1 MKKGKKSM
9 LKFARI
15 PFILLV
21 SVESE
26 KTCCACCFSS
36 FPFMTMR
43 GCGHASSRRF
53 PANAHICTRTLQ
65 VFTQL
70 SIRAWRRWR
79 YDANDLLLIRRL
91 PDIETVVFNTKN
103 NEPPLFN
110 FVYQFCK
117 RTRLIAVELSLSL

>member
-1 MKKGKKSM
+1 MYTY
-9 LKFARI
+9 
-15 PFILLV
+15 V
-21 SVESE
+21 
-26 KTCCACCFSS
+26 T
-36 FPFMTMR
+36 
-43 GCGHASSRRF
+43 
-53 PANAHICTRTLQ
+53 Q

-103 NEPPLFN
+103 NGPSLFN